1 LRVNLGRGAIVAV
14 LVATLVVPAVGSLA
28 GPKQRLEE
36 AQERLEAIRAEIG
49 EKESKAQTL
58 RQKVDALNE
67 SLTKLQLEVSRLNGD
82 IADIE
87 SEVRDAQDRI
97 DKTQA
102 EIAVIEEKATEQAIS
117 LYKGGDQDVL
127 SVLLSSESLSE
138 LDDRVEMLGIAAQEN
153 TGALIKFG
161 RLQVAI
167 REQNQELFD
176 KKDEL
181 SSILDSRTAVL
192 EEQSERKTELDV
204 QLAALRESL
213 GIKKSRESHVVGEIA
228 STKELLVEH
237 QAKSAVASL
246 GTSSQGFIWPIN
258 GSITSPYGPRWGGM
272 HTGIDIDG
280 VTGQPIVAA
289 KEGQVVLASSYSGY
303 GNAVILDHGG
313 GYGTLYA
320 HMSSYNTS
328 NGAYV
333 EQGDIIGYVGCTGS
347 CTGDHLHF
355 EVRVNGSPTDPMIYL
370 P

>member
-1 LRVNLGRGAIVAV
+1 MRVKLGRGAIVAV

-36 AQERLEAIRAEIG
+36 AQERLEQIREEIG
-49 EKESKAQTL
+49 EKESKAKTL

-67 SLTKLQLEVSRLNGD
+67 SLTKLQLEVSRLNED

-87 SEVRDAQDRI
+87 SEVRDAEDRI
-97 DKTQA
+97 ERTEE
-102 EIAVIEEKATEQAIS
+102 EIAAIEDKATEQAVS

-138 LDDRVEMLGIAAQEN
+138 LDERVEMLGIAAQEN

-161 RLQVAI
+161 RLQVEI
-167 REQNQELFD
+167 REQNEDLFA

-192 EEQSERKTELDV
+192 EEQSKRKTELSV

-213 GIKKSRESHVVGEIA
+213 GIRKSRESHLVDEIA
-228 STKELLVEH
+228 DTKDLLVEH
-237 QAKSAVASL
+237 QAKSAVAAL
-246 GTSSQGFIWPIN
+246 GTSSQGFIWPLN
-258 GSITSPYGPRWGGM
+258 GAVTSYYGPRWGSM
-272 HTGIDIDG
+272 HTGIDVDG
-280 VTGQPIVAA
+280 VTGQPLVAA
-289 KEGQVVLASSYSGY
+289 KEGQVVLAAPYSGY
-303 GNAVILDHGG
+303 GNAVIIDHGG

-320 HMSSYNTS
+320 HMSSFNTS

-333 EQGDIIGYVGCTGS
+333 DQGDIIGYVGCTGS

-355 EVRVNGSPTDPMIYL
+355 EVRVNGNPVDPMPYL